1 MIRGKK
7 KNLKF
12 IPLGGVGEIGKNMSI
27 LEYDDEII
35 ILDCGLTFP
44 DDDMPGIDIVI
55 PDITYLLKNIDRVK
69 ALFLTHGHEDHIGAV
84 PYLLKQMNIPVYG
97 TKLTLGLVETKLN
110 EHKLSKE
117 NLILVNQGET
127 IKTKHFSIEYI
138 TACHSI
144 PDSVCFG
151 IKTPVGNI
159 FFTGDFKI
167 DYTPIDGDKMDL
179 HRIAQWGNEGVML
192 LCADST
198 NVERPGYTLSE
209 SSVGETFIEL
219 FSKATGRIIV
229 ATFASNLHRVQQIIT
244 AAEKFNRKV
253 VISGRSMVNVVKV
266 ATELG
271 KLKINDGTLLDIKD
285 INRYDES
292 QIVLLM
298 TGSQGEPMSALNR
311 MAYGEHK
318 KLVLTENDTVI
329 ISASPIPGNE
339 KIFFGLVNRLVEM
352 GVKVI
357 YSSLADVHVSGH
369 ACQEELKLIH
379 TLVRPKYF
387 IPVHGESRHLKTHAK
402 LAVDMGTKEENIFV
416 GRNGMV
422 FEFNPKGEGY
432 ISGTVEAGNI
442 LVDGL
447 GVGDVGSAVL
457 RDRKH
462 LSEDGIIIVMIVL
475 EKISKEIISGP
486 EIISRGFIYVKEN
499 LDIVSELRKI
509 VQITLDNCREDDIRD
524 IGTMR
529 YNIRKDLNSYIYNEF
544 KRGPMIIPIITEL

>member
-1 MIRGKK
+1 MIKNKK

-35 ILDCGLTFP
+35 VLDCGMTFP

-55 PDITYLLKNIDRVK
+55 PDITYLMKNIDRVK
-69 ALFLTHGHEDHIGAV
+69 AIFLTHGHEDHIGSV
-84 PYLLKQMNIPVYG
+84 PYILKQINVPVYG

-110 EHKLSKE
+110 EHKLSKS
-117 NLILVNQGET
+117 NLKLVNAGDT
-127 IKTKHFSIEYI
+127 IKTKHFSVEFIR
-138 TACHSI
+138 ACHSI
-144 PDSVCFG
+144 PDSVSFG

-159 FFTGDFKI
+159 MFTGDFKI

-179 HRIAQWGNEGVML
+179 HRIAQWGMDGVML

-198 NVERPGYTLSE
+198 NVEREGYTLSE

-219 FSKATGRIIV
+219 FGKAEGRIIV
-229 ATFASNLHRVQQIIT
+229 ATFASNLHRVQQIIK
-244 AAEKFNRKV
+244 AAEKYNRKV
-253 VISGRSMVNVVKV
+253 AISGRSMVNVVKV
-266 ATELG
+266 ATELN
-271 KLKINDGTLLDIKD
+271 KLEIKDGTLIDLKE
-285 INRYDES
+285 INRYSES

-311 MAYGEHK
+311 MAYGEHR

-369 ACQEELKLIH
+369 ACKEELKLIH
-379 TLVRPKYF
+379 TLVKPKYF

-402 LAVDMGTKEENIFV
+402 LAMDMGTKEENIFI

-422 FEFNPKGEGY
+422 FEFNHKGEGY
-432 ISGTVEAGNI
+432 ISGTVESGNI

-462 LSEDGIIIVMIVL
+462 LSEDGIIIVMSVI
-475 EKISKEIISGP
+475 EKSSRELISGP
-486 EIISRGFIYVKEN
+486 EIVSRGFIYVKEN
-499 LDIVSELRKI
+499 LDIVSEMRKI
-509 VQITLDNCREDDIRD
+509 VENTLDNCKFDDIRD
-524 IGTMR
+524 VGTIR

>member
-1 MIRGKK
+1 MVRSKK

-35 ILDCGLTFP
+35 ILDCGMTFP

-55 PDITYLLKNIDRVK
+55 PDITYLIKNIDRVK
-69 ALFLTHGHEDHIGAV
+69 AIFLTHGHEDHIGSV
-84 PYLLKQMNIPVYG
+84 PYILKQINVPVYG

-110 EHKLSKE
+110 EHRLSKE
-117 NLILVNQGET
+117 NLKLVNAGET
-127 IKTKHFSIEYI
+127 IKTKHFSVEYI
-138 TACHSI
+138 RACHSI
-144 PDSVCFG
+144 PDSVSFG

-159 FFTGDFKI
+159 LFTGDFKI

-179 HRIAQWGNEGVML
+179 HRIAEWGTEGVML

-209 SSVGETFIEL
+209 SSVGETFVEL
-219 FSKATGRIIV
+219 FSKAEGRIIV
-229 ATFASNLHRVQQIIT
+229 ATFASNLHRVQQIIK
-244 AAEKFNRKV
+244 AAEKFSRKV
-253 VISGRSMVNVVKV
+253 AISGRSMVNVVKV
-266 ATELG
+266 ATELN
-271 KLKINDGTLLDIKD
+271 KLEIQDGTLIDLKD
-285 INRYDES
+285 INRFNES

-311 MAYGEHK
+311 MAYGEHR

-387 IPVHGESRHLKTHAK
+387 IPVHGESRHLKTHKK
-402 LAVDMGTKEENIFV
+402 LAIDMGTREENIFI

-422 FEFNPKGEGY
+422 FEFNHKGEGY
-432 ISGTVEAGNI
+432 VSGTVEAGNI

-462 LSEDGIIIVMIVL
+462 LSEDGIIIVMVVI
-475 EKISKEIISGP
+475 EKISREVISGP
-486 EIISRGFIYVKEN
+486 EIISRGFIYVKDN
-499 LDIVSELRKI
+499 LDIVSEMRKI
-509 VQITLDNCREDDIRD
+509 VQNTLDDCKNDDIRD
-524 IGTMR
+524 IGTLR

>member
-1 MIRGKK
+1 MIKNKK

-35 ILDCGLTFP
+35 ILDCGMTFP

-69 ALFLTHGHEDHIGAV
+69 AIFLTHGHEDHIGSV
-84 PYLLKQMNIPVYG
+84 PYILKHINVPVYG

-117 NLILVNQGET
+117 KLKVVNAGEVIT
-127 IKTKHFSIEYI
+127 TKHFAVEYI
-138 TACHSI
+138 RACHSI
-144 PDSVCFG
+144 PDSVSFG

-159 FFTGDFKI
+159 LFTGDFKI

-179 HRIAQWGNEGVML
+179 HRIAEWGTEGVML

-219 FSKATGRIIV
+219 FSKAEGRIIV
-229 ATFASNLHRVQQIIT
+229 ATFASNLHRVQQIIK

-253 VISGRSMVNVVKV
+253 AISGRSMVNVVKV
-266 ATELG
+266 ATELN
-271 KLKINDGTLLDIKD
+271 KLEIQDGTLIDLKD
-285 INRYDES
+285 INRFNES

-311 MAYGEHK
+311 MAYGEHR

-379 TLVRPKYF
+379 TLVKPKYF
-387 IPVHGESRHLKTHAK
+387 IPVHGESRHLKTHKK
-402 LAVDMGTKEENIFV
+402 LAIDMGTKEENIFI

-422 FEFNPKGEGY
+422 FEFNHKGEGY
-432 ISGTVEAGNI
+432 VSGTVESGNI

-462 LSEDGIIIVMIVL
+462 LSEDGIIIVMVVL
-475 EKISKEIISGP
+475 EKISREIISGP
-486 EIISRGFIYVKEN
+486 EIISRGFIYVKDN
-499 LDIVSELRKI
+499 LDIVSEMRKI
-509 VQITLDNCREDDIRD
+509 VEKTLDDCKLDDIRE

>member
-1 MIRGKK
+1 MQKNKK
-7 KNLKF
+7 KTLKM

-35 ILDCGLTFP
+35 ILDCGMTFP

-55 PDITYLLKNIDRVK
+55 PDITYLMKNIDRVK
-69 ALFLTHGHEDHIGAV
+69 ALFLTHGHEDHIGSV
-84 PYLLKQMNIPVYG
+84 PYILKKINVPVYG
-97 TKLTLGLVETKLN
+97 TKLTLGLVESKLQ
-110 EHKLSKE
+110 EHNLSKE
-117 NLILVNQGET
+117 NLHLVNAGET
-127 IKTKHFSIEYI
+127 IKTKHFSVEFIR
-138 TACHSI
+138 ACH
-144 PDSVCFG
+144 
-151 IKTPVGNI
+151 
-159 FFTGDFKI
+159 
-167 DYTPIDGDKMDL
+167 DGDKMDL
-179 HRIAQWGNEGVML
+179 HRIAQWGMDGVML

-198 NVERPGYTLSE
+198 NVERPGYTMSE
-209 SSVGETFIEL
+209 SSVGDTFVEL
-219 FSKATGRIIV
+219 FSKAQGRIIV
-229 ATFASNLHRVQQIIT
+229 ATFASNLHRVQQIIK

-253 VISGRSMVNVVKV
+253 AISGRSMVNVIKV
-266 ATELG
+266 ATELN
-271 KLKINDGTLLDIKD
+271 KLEIEEGTLIDLNN
-285 INRYDES
+285 INKYDES
-292 QIVLLM
+292 KIVLLM

-357 YSSLADVHVSGH
+357 HSSLAEVHVSGH

-379 TLVRPKYF
+379 TLVKPKYF
-387 IPVHGESRHLKTHAK
+387 IPVHGESRHLKRHAK
-402 LAVDMGTKEENIFV
+402 LAVEMGMPKENIFI
-416 GRNGMV
+416 GRNGTV
-422 FEFNPKGEGY
+422 FEFNYKQEGF
-432 ISGTVEAGNI
+432 ISGTVESGNI

-462 LSEDGIIIVMIVL
+462 LSEDGIIIVMVVL
-475 EKISKEIISGP
+475 EKSSKEIISGP
-486 EIISRGFIYVKEN
+486 EIVSRGFIYVKEN
-499 LDIVSELRKI
+499 LDLVSEMRK
-509 VQITLDNCREDDIRD
+509 VVENTLLMCKEDSITD

-529 YNIRKDLNSYIYNEF
+529 YNIRKDLNSYIYHEI